1 MHDAWCHNI
10 AKHAWH
16 GECVASTFVGPTRKL
31 QNVCRDAGNKSGVWS
46 KVKITVDIDTIVAA
60 VSQAVQDGHYIQF
73 NLVLDADVKLP

>member
-1 MHDAWCHNI
+1 
-10 AKHAWH
+10 
-16 GECVASTFVGPTRKL
+16 L

>member
-1 MHDAWCHNI
+1 MMLGATILLSMHGMVYVWQVHL
-10 AKHAWH
+10 W
-16 GECVASTFVGPTRKL
+16 GPQESCKM
-31 QNVCRDAGNKSGVWS
+31 CADAGNKSGVWS